1 MAIPGELVF
10 YKETLIVLGTAGV
23 VVPLMHRLRISPV
36 IGYLAMGA
44 LVGPRGLG
52 RLVEQVPLLRFF
64 TIGGDTD
71 LPGIAELGVVFLMFV
86 IGLELS
92 MQRLIT
98 MRRLV
103 FGLGGLQVLTASIVL
118 GGAALLFGLSA
129 PGAILAGTSLA
140 LSSTAVVLRLLAER
154 RRLATSMGRASFAVL
169 LFQDL
174 TVVPILFLISM
185 LAPQNQGS
193 LLMGLVSALGAA
205 ALTLG
210 GIVTVGRLVLRP
222 LFRMVAATQS
232 LELFVAATMLV
243 AIGSGVL
250 AAAAG
255 LSMALGGVVAGLLLA
270 ETEYH
275 KAVEE
280 TIEPFNGL
288 LLGVFFI
295 AVGMR
300 IDVPGLMARP
310 AEILSLT
317 IGLIAI
323 KVALILP
330 LARRFA
336 LAWPAAIEMALLLG
350 PGGEFAFVVIGL
362 AVSLGIVPAAPGA
375 LLLGIVALSMA
386 AIPPLA
392 AIGRFLSRRL
402 GPAGEGPPEAMEP
415 PPADLAPQTIIV
427 GGGRVGHLVSEL
439 LAAHRISHLVTDRD
453 AHAVARLRGQG
464 KAAYYGD
471 AKNPLFLKRC
481 GFEQARA
488 LIVTISDHPEID
500 EIVAVARRLR
510 ADVPI
515 IARARDAR
523 HAEKLYQAG
532 VTDAVPETI
541 EASLQ
546 LSEAS
551 LIALGIAMGPAIA
564 SIHEKR
570 DEFRRRL
577 RAAVGERAA
586 PMRGLRASAPKPE
599 G

>member
-1 MAIPGELVF
+1 MSTPGDLTF
-10 YKETLIVLGTAGV
+10 YKETLIVLTTAGV
-23 VVPLMHRLRISPV
+23 VVPVMHRLRISPV
-36 IGYLAMGA
+36 IGYLTMGA

-52 RLVEQVPLLRFF
+52 QLVDEVPLLRSL
-64 TIGGDTD
+64 TISGDTD
-71 LPGIAELGVVFLMFV
+71 LPGIAELGIVFLMFV

-92 MQRLIT
+92 VQRLIT

-103 FGLGGLQVLTASIVL
+103 FGLGGLQVLSASLVL
-118 GGAALLFGLSA
+118 GGAALLLGLSA
-129 PGAILAGTSLA
+129 PAAVLTGSSLA

-154 RRLATSMGRASFAVL
+154 GRLATSMGRASFAVL

-174 TVVPILFLISM
+174 TVVPILFLVSM

-193 LLMGLVSALGAA
+193 LLLGLATALGAA

-222 LFRMVAATQS
+222 LFRLVAGTQS
-232 LELFVAATMLV
+232 PELFVAATMLV
-243 AIGSGVL
+243 AIGAGVL
-250 AAAAG
+250 AAASG
-255 LSMALGGVVAGLLLA
+255 LSMALGAFVAGLLLA

-275 KAVEE
+275 KAVEA
-280 TIEPFNGL
+280 TVEPFNGL

-300 IDVPGLMARP
+300 IDVPGLLARP
-310 AEILSLT
+310 GEILSLAG
-317 IGLIAI
+317 GLIAI
-323 KVALILP
+323 KIVLILP

-362 AVSLGIVPAAPGA
+362 AVSLGIVPGPEGA
-375 LLLGIVALSMA
+375 LLLGVIALSMA
-386 AIPPLA
+386 TIPPLG

-402 GPAGEGPPEAMEP
+402 GQAGDGAPELMGP
-415 PPADLAPQTIIV
+415 PPADISAQAIIV

-439 LAAHRISHLVTDRD
+439 LAVHGISYVVTDRD

-464 KAAYYGD
+464 KAAYFGD
-471 AKNPLFLKRC
+471 AKNPLFLKHC
-481 GFEQARA
+481 GYEQART
-488 LIVTISDHPEID
+488 LIITISDHPEID

-523 HAEKLYQAG
+523 HAEKLYKAG

-551 LIALGIAMGPAIA
+551 LVALGIAMGPAIA

-570 DEFRRRL
+570 DEFRRQL

-586 PMRGLRASAPKPE
+586 PVRGLRASAPKPQD
-599 G
+599 